1 MRNLPPTPVE
11 TLRRARAEALDAGL
25 RYVYVGNVQGDVGS
39 STYCPRDGTLL
50 IGRSGFTIT
59 DYKLTT
65 EGHCPTCND
74 KIPGVWL

>member
-1 MRNLPPTPVE
+1 MG
-11 TLRRARAEALDAGL
+11 DA
-25 RYVYVGNVQGDVGS
+25 GS

-59 DYKLTT
+59 DYKLTAD
-65 EGHCPTCND
+65 GRCPTCNN